1 MLRSTPVVVDGDTL
15 TLRIYHHASSTGTQS
30 QDQDDE
36 QAAAAA
42 AALVP
47 PVRVRVRVRLF
58 VAQGAHDRGDSA
70 VLEGSAVAVAHWREE
85 TEEEEVEVA
94 WDDDAA
100 VTIDRSGRRRSVALM
115 ALRGSLVRVEV
126 TGSSGLTLFS
136 FGFK

>member
-1 MLRSTPVVVDGDTL
+1 VLRSTPVVVDGDTL

-47 PVRVRVRVRLF
+47 PVRVR
-58 VAQGAHDRGDSA
+58 
-70 VLEGSAVAVAHWREE
+70 
-85 TEEEEVEVA
+85 
-94 WDDDAA
+94 
-100 VTIDRSGRRRSVALM
+100 DRSGRRRSVALM